1 MLPINPYKCNQALD
15 TFQDT
20 LRESLAKDGLS
31 SALAMLKKALPEQ
44 TEKYNL
50 VFQLETRLNRINKD
64 RIKGI
69 LSQEQ
74 LEIAYNRLS
83 DDILNLVA
91 NLNTEDFEV
100 PSAAAAAGG
109 RKTGALALPNSTQD
123 GIGSGKSLSLYCA
136 PGL

>member
-1 MLPINPYKCNQALD
+1 MLPEALNAL
-15 TFQDT
+15 QDS

-31 SALAMLKKALPEQ
+31 NALSTLKKALPEQ

-83 DDILNLVA
+83 DDILSLINNLGA
-91 NLNTEDFEV
+91 EDFEI
-100 PSAAAAAGG
+100 PSASAAQ
-109 RKTGALALPNSTQD
+109 TGKNLVQCSTR
-123 GIGSGKSLSLYCA
+123 S
-136 PGL
+136 P